1 LGPNLNK
8 SPAGLGDDSRLSP
21 IEIFGDKLM
30 VLKWETDETEIVS
43 FFANKL
49 AEDRPRACERA
60 LKGGVVASS
69 IVGTA
74 ERIDYVQKEFNSLET
89 RFNAQLDT
97 TLTQLGD
104 RLDEMFGEKGRFAQ
118 VVQDTFGDNGKVVKQ
133 VFDPNREG
141 TPLYQLRLELERQI
155 REVQQ
160 MLGTK
165 IAVEEITKR
174 TTIHGFQFE
183 EEVERILSDIVKQ
196 RKGDMLESTATATG
210 KVTRSKKG
218 DFVLRFHE
226 KPEAALVIEAKDES
240 RLSLPE
246 IQRTLKEAME
256 NRAAAYGILVSKT
269 IEALPSS
276 VGWFNE
282 YPDNQ
287 LVIALGES
295 GSDELKEEILNIA
308 ITWAHFKIL
317 LQTAKTG
324 TLDVT
329 RIAAEVEKAETII
342 GRFKEI
348 LTQCTNLDKASLA
361 IRGVCDEIKRDLH
374 TELSAISALVHAPT
388 T

>member
-1 LGPNLNK
+1 
-8 SPAGLGDDSRLSP
+8 
-21 IEIFGDKLM
+21 
-30 VLKWETDETEIVS
+30 
-43 FFANKL
+43 
-49 AEDRPRACERA
+49 
-60 LKGGVVASS
+60 
-69 IVGTA
+69 
-74 ERIDYVQKEFNSLET
+74 
-89 RFNAQLDT
+89 
-97 TLTQLGD
+97 
-104 RLDEMFGEKGRFAQ
+104 MFGEKGRFAQ

-165 IAVEEITKR
+165 VAVEEITKR
-174 TTIHGFQFE
+174 TPIHGFQFE

-226 KPEAALVIEAKDES
+226 KPEAALVIEAKDEA

-269 IEALPSS
+269 VEALPSS

-282 YPDNQ
+282 YPENQ

-374 TELSAISALVHAPT
+374 TELSAISALVHTPT